1 MAKYGVK
8 EVMDVTLYD
17 VSTGAPVLYLDTL
30 KMINLEQ
37 AAETVYA
44 RGGKGN
50 AKLIGWDGNKEITLA
65 VQDALIDIKSLE
77 LMAGAK
83 TELPVDGVEL
93 HIRERVLV
101 GAEGDVTLKDGTPAG
116 KIHYVDASGEF
127 VEATGFTGATGTIA
141 ELAGETVDFFYTI
154 KKADAVELYE
164 ITANDFPGTYK
175 FVGDTLIRN
184 AATGSDEKFQ
194 MVIDRVK
201 LLPGFTLQFQAE
213 GDPSPFDMNMEA
225 LRPIDGST
233 MVKLIKY

>member
-1 MAKYGVK
+1 MAKYGVR

-30 KMINLEQ
+30 KMTNLEQ

-83 TELPVDGVEL
+83 TELSADGVEL

-101 GAEGDVTLKDGTPAG
+101 GPEGEVTLKDGVPAG
-116 KIHYVDASGEF
+116 KVHYVDANGEF

-141 ELAGETVDFFYTI
+141 ELAGKTVDFFYTV
-154 KKADAVELYE
+154 KKTDAVEVYE
-164 ITANDFPGTYK
+164 LTANDFPGTYK

-201 LLPGFTLQFQAE
+201 ILPGFTLQFQAE
-213 GDPSPFDMNMEA
+213 GDPSPFDMNMEV
-225 LRPIDGST
+225 LRPVDGST